1 MTSTENWV
9 EDDHR
14 RLGLEG
20 ERKFSPLLSQVK
32 DSLLRGAIPDSRAGV
47 AGVTGAGTRGEARP
61 EALRSALAGERPEA
75 SRSTLGAVG
84 GRVPRSCRAILRL
97 ALRALA
103 RASMTVES

>member
-32 DSLLRGAIPDSRAGV
+32 DSLLRGAIPDSRPGV

-61 EALRSALAGERPEA
+61 EALRLALAGERPGT
-75 SRSTLGAVG
+75 SRSTLGSVG
-84 GRVPRSCRAILRL
+84 FLVPRSCWAILRL

-103 RASMTVES
+103 RASITVES

>member
-1 MTSTENWV
+1 V

-47 AGVTGAGTRGEARP
+47 AGVAGAGTRGGARP
-61 EALRSALAGERPEA
+61 EASRSALAGERPEA
-75 SRSTLGAVG
+75 SRSTLGAIG
-84 GRVPRSCRAILRL
+84 GRTPRSSRAILRL

-103 RASMTVES
+103 RASRTVES

>member
-1 MTSTENWV
+1 V

-32 DSLLRGAIPDSRAGV
+32 DLLLRGAIPDSRAGV
-47 AGVTGAGTRGEARP
+47 VGVTGVGTRGAAKTE
-61 EALRSALAGERPEA
+61 ELRSAWTGERPGA
-75 SRSTLGAVG
+75 SRSTLGKTG
-84 GRVPRSCRAILRL
+84 GCVSRSFRAILRL

-103 RASMTVES
+103 WASMTVES